1 MKNEPSSAPARGM
14 PGQII
19 IGIVVISLGL
29 LFLLDNLNLIEFRE
43 IRRFWPVLL
52 IIIGGAKL
60 LDARSAQERTPFV
73 ILTAIGVVMT
83 LNRLGFD
90 LFSFRNLWP
99 LVLIVVGGAVVYKAL
114 SGRRD
119 RAAMVKPE
127 ESDDSVVNATV
138 VLGGFDR
145 RITTPA
151 FRGGEVSVFMGG
163 CALDLRGSSIEGE
176 AVITVFA
183 AMGGITLKVPPDWTI
198 VLNGTPIMGGFDEKT
213 ITPPDNSKRLIIKG
227 YVIMGGVEVRN

>member
-1 MKNEPSSAPARGM
+1 MKNEPNSAARGV
-14 PGQII
+14 PGQVI
-19 IGIVVISLGL
+19 IGIAVITLGL

-43 IRRFWPVLL
+43 VKRYWPVLL
-52 IIIGGAKL
+52 IIIGVAKL
-60 LDARSAQERTPFV
+60 MDAQTPQERMPFI
-73 ILTAIGVVMT
+73 ILTGVGAVMT

-90 LFSFRNLWP
+90 LFTVRNLWP
-99 LVLIVVGGAVVYKAL
+99 LALILVGGAVVYKAL
-114 SGRRD
+114 IGRRQISG
-119 RAAMVKPE
+119 MVKPE
-127 ESDDSVVNATV
+127 EGSDSTVSATV

-145 RITTPA
+145 RISVPA
-151 FRGGEVSVFMGG
+151 FRGGEITVFMGG
-163 CALDLRGSSIEGE
+163 CALDLRGSSIENE

-198 VLNGTPIMGGFDEKT
+198 VMHGTPIMGGFDEKT